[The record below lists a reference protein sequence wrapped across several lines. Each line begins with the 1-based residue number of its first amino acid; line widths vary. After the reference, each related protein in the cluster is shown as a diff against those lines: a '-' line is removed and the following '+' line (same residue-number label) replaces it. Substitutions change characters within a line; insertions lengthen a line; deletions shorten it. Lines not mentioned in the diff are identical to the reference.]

1 MRITSVTAMYFS
13 GTGKTKFMTLN
24 IASILAMKQGVPLKV
39 IDFSLPQ
46 AREEAYEFSADDLI
60 VIGVPVY
67 AGRVPNLLLPFL
79 KEKVK
84 GAGVCGCEVE
94 VPTLCVP
101 VVTFGN
107 RSYDN
112 ALIELRNIMTE
123 NGFACIGA
131 GAFCAQHS
139 FSQVLGAGRPDSK
152 DIYQAEELALITSD
166 RIGKLGYRELMTL
179 ETFQITNRIELEA
192 EKMDE
197 AGEALASAFA
207 EAREALLKDPESA
220 RPVIINGVEIPV
232 TVKGD
237 ATASYYQPRD
247 REGNSI
253 DIRKVKPKTSDA
265 CTRCGKCAEICPMG
279 AIDRSDFS
287 NITGICIKC
296 CACERSCPVSAKY
309 FDDPG
314 YIYHKEELEAM
325 YGDVRAE
332 SEIF

>member
-1 MRITSVTAMYFS
+1 MRITGVTCMFFS
-13 GTGKTKFMTLN
+13 GTGKTKMMTMD
-24 IASILAMKQGVPLKV
+24 IASILAMKLGVRFQA
-39 IDFSLPQ
+39 IDFSVPQ
-46 AREEAYEFSADDLI
+46 AREKVYEFTDEEVL

-84 GAGVCGCEVE
+84 GAGFDISEKKLGTPCI
-94 VPTLCVP
+94 P

-112 ALIELRNIMTE
+112 ALIELRNIMAV

-131 GAFCAQHS
+131 GAFAAQHS
-139 FSQVLGAGRPDSK
+139 FSQVLGAGRPDK
-152 DIYQAEELALITSD
+152 DDIFQAEELALIASD
-166 RIGKLGYRELMTL
+166 RLTQIGYRDLT
-179 ETFQITNRIELEA
+179 TFEKMQLVSGSEPEPDTTVAELEVV
-192 EKMDE
+192 
-197 AGEALASAFA
+197 
-207 EAREALLKDPESA
+207 LKDPSEIA
-220 RPVIINGVEIPV
+220 PENGEGFSTFIANGLEIPV

-237 ATASYYQPRD
+237 ATCGYYQPRD

-265 CTRCGKCAEICPMG
+265 CIKCGKCAAICPMG
-279 AIDRSDFS
+279 AIDKEDFS
-287 NITGICIKC
+287 SVTGICVKC
-296 CACERSCPVSAKY
+296 CACERFCPVGAKY

-325 YGDVRAE
+325 YGDTRAE